1 IYINGVE
8 HVVGAAAG
16 SHITGSQGADRLEG
30 LAGADTLLGG
40 DGDDV
45 LIGGAGD
52 DVLTGG
58 PGHDR
63 IDGGSG
69 SDVLMASGAASD
81 YRLLM
86 DGDDFI
92 LKGPDGGD
100 HLTGVE
106 TIRFGDGRVLE
117 LNRMYVPGPDGAIA
131 EALISPASTA
141 EPLVLPPPLPG
152 MPGADDAFV
161 LPAVPDDQPL
171 VLPGLEALK
180 SGEEPLVLPGI
191 ESAPSL
197 FLALEARLART
208 DDWTISLNPENG
220 LMSEPALSHDDWI
233 G

>member
-106 TIRFGDGRVLE
+106 LIRFADGRALE
-117 LNRMYVPGPDGAIA
+117 LNRIYAPDALGPEGVIPDH
-131 EALISPASTA
+131 LLTA
-141 EPLVLPPPLPG
+141 
-152 MPGADDAFV
+152 ADDAFV
-161 LPAVPDDQPL
+161 LPPAPGDQPL
-171 VLPGLEALK
+171 VLPGLETSKA
-180 SGEEPLVLPGI
+180 GGQPLVLPGDD
-191 ESAPSL
+191 ETPL
-197 FLALEARLART
+197 FRNLEARLTVTPDGMLTLDGGAG
-208 DDWTISLNPENG
+208 DW
-220 LMSEPALSHDDWI
+220 MF
-233 G
+233 